1 MDFNLAVGCNIDC
14 QTAKFNSPPKFP
26 AIQYVCTIN
35 FDIVSSML
43 ESYAGLRKKME
54 KLAKEKDCELIGEWR
69 KSVIN
74 RLYWSAVSTPSGD
87 GEEIKAKWLSLDN
100 HIHNK
105 NIVVTERFSP
115 NVNMAGYQDE
125 EGKNGLNHIINLLL

>member
-1 MDFNLAVGCNIDC
+1 MAVGCNIDC
-14 QTAKFNSPPKFP
+14 QTTKFNSPPKFP
-26 AIQYVCTIN
+26 AIWYVCTIN

-74 RLYWSAVSTPSGD
+74 HLYWSAVSTPSGD

-105 NIVVTERFSP
+105 HR
-115 NVNMAGYQDE
+115 GH
-125 EGKNGLNHIINLLL
+125 GKVFPKCQHGRLPGRRRKKWFKPREFINLLL